1 MVRFYPSRITIDS
14 EIARLM
20 EAVSRK
26 QGELDGLKRDI
37 RDDARIESIA
47 AVDAVHFSTKIE
59 GNTLSRDQVTEVLQ
73 ASRTKKKL
81 KAPAREL
88 NEVLNYS
95 RARRMMRERSLKA
108 KPLNDD
114 WVLEHHAELLK
125 GILKGR
131 LRGHYRE
138 AQCVVQDSRTRSIVY
153 MAPEW
158 KDVPPL
164 MKGLLSWLRKQR
176 QEGMSPLLLAAQF
189 HFEFVTI
196 HPFMDGNGRLGRLLT
211 NGILLAGGYDV
222 ERYAALEKQHEL
234 DRARYY
240 RALRSMQAG
249 NFYDIPEGQNI
260 QPWVEYWLRC
270 LLSTYEEALSR
281 VAGTATGT
289 SLPVYDNDRLSKAE
303 AIFRRHQRLKAS
315 QYADL
320 MGLGRTQAVADLNA
334 LVDAGLLER
343 VGGGRSTIYRWKE
356 KVIPKSVR
364 PIP

>member
-1 MVRFYPSRITIDS
+1 
-14 EIARLM
+14 M
-20 EAVSRK
+20 EAISRK
-26 QGELDGLKRDI
+26 QGELDALKRDI

-59 GNTLSRDQVTEVLQ
+59 GNTLSRDQVTQALQ
-73 ASRTKKKL
+73 ASQVKNKL

-95 RARRMMRERSLKA
+95 RVRRLMREWSLKT
-108 KPLNDD
+108 KPWNDD

-125 GILKGR
+125 GIVKGR
-131 LRGHYRE
+131 LRGCYRE
-138 AQCVVQDSRTRSIVY
+138 AQCVIQDSRTHAIVY

-164 MKGLLSWLRKQR
+164 MKGLLGWLRKQR

-240 RALRSMQAG
+240 HALRSMQAG
-249 NFYDIPEGQNI
+249 NFYDIPEGQDLRS
-260 QPWVEYWLRC
+260 WVEYWLRC
-270 LLSTYEEALSR
+270 LLATYEEALSR
-281 VAGTATGT
+281 MAGTATGT
-289 SLPVYDNDRLSKAE
+289 SLRSSLTLDHGSFQDDARLSKAE
-303 AIFRRHQRLKAS
+303 AVFRRHRRLKAS

-320 MGLGRTQAVADLNA
+320 MGLGRTQSVADLNA
-334 LVDAGLLER
+334 LVAVGVLER
-343 VGGGRSTIYRWKE
+343 VGGGRSTVYRWKE
-356 KVIPKSVR
+356 FGNKK
-364 PIP
+364 